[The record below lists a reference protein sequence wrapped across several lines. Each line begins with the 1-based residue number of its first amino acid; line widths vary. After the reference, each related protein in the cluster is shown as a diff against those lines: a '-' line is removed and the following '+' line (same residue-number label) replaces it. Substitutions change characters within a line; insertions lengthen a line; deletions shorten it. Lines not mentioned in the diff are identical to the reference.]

1 MLDACGKELQ
11 GVDAMASQETQ
22 VAQYQAAMHHAWV
35 ARQTALERESQP
47 APPICISDSPA
58 KKPCRQPSYDTL
70 CEDAQRPSSQG
81 FGEKMNSPAS
91 SQDIAALAATN
102 EVPGQAKQPETDD
115 FPDTLLS
122 SQPQQPAAMSASG
135 ADMDAVYIGSALT
148 EQLLPENKKPK
159 LSEEMLQCMKE
170 MEDLTSLA
178 TQLYPIALSD
188 ASTDVPEGGTTP
200 RGSDTESVAAGQTD
214 TEPNET
220 RAMQMYAE
228 QHSMKREDVSIN
240 NTGSLF

>member
-1 MLDACGKELQ
+1 M
-11 GVDAMASQETQ
+11 
-22 VAQYQAAMHHAWV
+22 
-35 ARQTALERESQP
+35 
-47 APPICISDSPA
+47 
-58 KKPCRQPSYDTL
+58 
-70 CEDAQRPSSQG
+70 
-81 FGEKMNSPAS
+81 
-91 SQDIAALAATN
+91 
-102 EVPGQAKQPETDD
+102 
-115 FPDTLLS
+115 
-122 SQPQQPAAMSASG
+122 
-135 ADMDAVYIGSALT
+135 AVYIGSALT

-170 MEDLTSLA
+170 MEDLNCLA

-214 TEPNET
+214 TDSNET

-228 QHSMKREDVSIN
+228 EHSMKREDVSIN

>member
-1 MLDACGKELQ
+1 MLDQCSEQLH
-11 GVDAMASQETQ
+11 GVDPMASQETQ
-22 VAQYQAAMHHAWV
+22 VAQYQVAMHHAWV

-70 CEDAQRPSSQG
+70 CEDAQRPWSQG

-91 SQDIAALAATN
+91 SQDIAALAATY

-115 FPDTLLS
+115 FPETLLS
-122 SQPQQPAAMSASG
+122 SQPQPQQPAAMSASG
-135 ADMDAVYIGSALT
+135 ASSNVCFSALT

-170 MEDLTSLA
+170 MEDLTCLA

-214 TEPNET
+214 TDSNET

-228 QHSMKREDVSIN
+228 EHSMKREDVSIN